1 MDLSSSVLNLMILLS
16 SSNDWYFKRRSLFDM
31 NFASVSVLDLN
42 VIYSSMNDFR
52 SLIKLSRLTSFRF
65 VSVKSATLRLGLK
78 VIPVY

>member
-1 MDLSSSVLNLMILLS
+1 
-16 SSNDWYFKRRSLFDM
+16 M
-31 NFASVSVLDLN
+31 NFGSVSVLDLN
-42 VIYSSMNDFR
+42 VVYSSMNDFR